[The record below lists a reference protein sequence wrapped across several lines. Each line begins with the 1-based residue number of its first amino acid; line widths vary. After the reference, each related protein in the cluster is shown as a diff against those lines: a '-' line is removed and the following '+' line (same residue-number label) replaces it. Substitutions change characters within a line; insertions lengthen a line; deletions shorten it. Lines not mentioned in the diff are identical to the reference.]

1 MAYLQRKKLT
11 SSGIVTSKPC
21 GLATILVGKDG
32 SNDVTAF
39 SLYEGTDNTGKEVM
53 PTIWKLSASQEGFEG
68 LWSLGEDKVDCNA
81 GLYAEFTCSGAVEIF
96 FYFVEKEV

>member
-1 MAYLQRKKLT
+1 
-11 SSGIVTSKPC
+11 
-21 GLATILVGKDG
+21 
-32 SNDVTAF
+32 
-39 SLYEGTDNTGKEVM
+39 M